1 MIKMIRCLPVFFFF
15 FFIVSCSGGGEY
27 LFEKTGQDFDNG
39 GGTYKGVQGVTVII
53 PEGSLP
59 DGISVVTVTAY
70 ALDTPPFTNVS
81 KPVTNIFSISPSA
94 VMFNPKNIEDKNLT
108 VSIPYKEAA
117 FPNLLDELDLKPYFS
132 LDRENFELLDPS
144 VYQLDVENNI
154 IKIST
159 QFLGNFHLGFPKELV
174 KQEDSDPSGIAEMI
188 LIPAGEFQFGAPQ
201 GTKTGVPENEE
212 GMKESEGFNKVY
224 LSSYYIDKYEVTNR
238 QYQLC
243 QEAGVCV
250 EPHDVTSVMYQNY
263 YYNPNYAGFP
273 VIWVSYNQALTFCH
287 WAGKKLPTEAQW
299 EKAARGG
306 CELYTNCE
314 NEKYTY
320 PWGDEPPADNIEATV
335 ANYSALFGDVTNAT
349 WGEDGTSKYGV
360 YNMAGNVAEWT
371 ETWHNLDTYYKK
383 RSDGVIAEDP
393 IGPADSPT
401 QEKVIKGGSWVSLE
415 NEITTF
421 ARDKAFP
428 NYRYY
433 NLGFRCVQPIN
444 K

>member
-1 MIKMIRCLPVFFFF
+1 MIKVIRNISVFFLFSFF
-15 FFIVSCSGGGEY
+15 LVVSCDGKGEY
-27 LFEKTGQDFDNG
+27 LFEKTGKDFNNN
-39 GGTYKGVQGVTVII
+39 GGTYQGVQGVTVII

-59 DGISVVTVTAY
+59 DGIDVVTVTAY
-70 ALDTPPFTNVS
+70 ALDTPPFTNIS

-94 VMFNPKNIEDKNLT
+94 VMFNPKNINEKNLT
-108 VSIPYKEAA
+108 VSIHYRETE

-132 LDRENFELLDPS
+132 LDRSNFEQLDKS
-144 VYQLDVENNI
+144 AYQLDVENNI

-174 KQEDSDPSGIAEMI
+174 KQEDSESGIAEMI
-188 LIPAGEFQFGAPQ
+188 LIPAGQFQFGAPQ
-201 GTKTGVPENEE
+201 GAKTGVAENEE
-212 GMKESEGFNKVY
+212 GMKESEGLNTVH

-299 EKAARGG
+299 EKAARG
-306 CELYTNCE
+306 ETFRE
-314 NEKYTY
+314 Y
-320 PWGDEPPADNIEATV
+320 PWGKEPPDDNIEATV

-349 WGEDGTSKYGV
+349 WGEDGVSKYGV

-371 ETWHNLDTYYKK
+371 DTWHNLDTYYKK
-383 RSDGVIAEDP
+383 RTDGVVVEDP
-393 IGPADSPT
+393 AGPADSPT
-401 QEKVIKGGSWVSLE
+401 TEKVIKGGSWVSLE

-421 ARDKAFP
+421 ARDRAFP

-433 NLGFRCVQPIN
+433 NLGFRCVQPVN